1 MTQLDD
7 RLDDFL
13 RGRKQKGRF
22 RSLKEYDTSPH
33 SGLTDF
39 SSNDYLSVT
48 SSESLRSAYL
58 ERLANSPQIF
68 GSTGSRLLSGC
79 SPAHSA
85 LENRLSTFFNSPSA
99 LLFNSGWDANVSFF
113 ATVPQASDWVICDEL
128 VHASVHSGLRASRVP
143 PERRMIFSHNS
154 PEGLEEVLQQ
164 IARDPSFGHNSTVFL
179 ALESLYSMDGDMAP
193 LPLLLDILEQY
204 VPRIRQCVVVDEAH
218 STGVYGEH
226 GKGLVYALAEEGGWA
241 PGDGNRR
248 GKARVDVRLMT
259 FGKAVGCSG
268 AVLLC
273 SPTIRTFLIN
283 FARPFIF
290 STAMPHSTVIA
301 LQCVWDL
308 LLGSEGDKRRE
319 SLMAIAAYIHSL
331 LNDLLRNTPSD
342 LLRLPPSPDTSFTFP
357 IPPHDTGSIPSNP
370 LSPILGLLTPTPH
383 ALSAFLLEKGFI
395 VRPVVPPTVPPGAE
409 RVRIC
414 LRAGM
419 DKGVINRFMAAL
431 RDWVESKM
439 DPGVMRAKL

>member
-1 MTQLDD
+1 MCSQ
-7 RLDDFL
+7 
-13 RGRKQKGRF
+13 
-22 RSLKEYDTSPH
+22 
-33 SGLTDF
+33 

-79 SPAHSA
+79 SLAHSA

-204 VPRIRQCVVVDEAH
+204 VPRIRHCVVVDEAH

-241 PGDGNRR
+241 SGDGNRR

-268 AVLLC
+268 GE
-273 SPTIRTFLIN
+273 LI
-283 FARPFIF
+283 A
-290 STAMPHSTVIA
+290 
-301 LQCVWDL
+301 C
-308 LLGSEGDKRRE
+308 
-319 SLMAIAAYIHSL
+319 
-331 LNDLLRNTPSD
+331 
-342 LLRLPPSPDTSFTFP
+342 
-357 IPPHDTGSIPSNP
+357 
-370 LSPILGLLTPTPH
+370 
-383 ALSAFLLEKGFI
+383 
-395 VRPVVPPTVPPGAE
+395 
-409 RVRIC
+409 
-414 LRAGM
+414 
-419 DKGVINRFMAAL
+419 
-431 RDWVESKM
+431 
-439 DPGVMRAKL
+439 

>member
-1 MTQLDD
+1 MGPQ
-7 RLDDFL
+7 
-13 RGRKQKGRF
+13 
-22 RSLKEYDTSPH
+22 
-33 SGLTDF
+33 

-85 LENRLSTFFNSPSA
+85 LENRLSTLFNSPSA

-143 PERRMIFSHNS
+143 PEKRVIFSHNS
-154 PEGLEEVLQQ
+154 PEGLEKVLQQ

-204 VPRIRQCVVVDEAH
+204 MPRTRQCVVVDEAH

-268 AVLLC
+268 GE
-273 SPTIRTFLIN
+273 LI
-283 FARPFIF
+283 A
-290 STAMPHSTVIA
+290 
-301 LQCVWDL
+301 C
-308 LLGSEGDKRRE
+308 
-319 SLMAIAAYIHSL
+319 
-331 LNDLLRNTPSD
+331 
-342 LLRLPPSPDTSFTFP
+342 
-357 IPPHDTGSIPSNP
+357 
-370 LSPILGLLTPTPH
+370 
-383 ALSAFLLEKGFI
+383 
-395 VRPVVPPTVPPGAE
+395 
-409 RVRIC
+409 
-414 LRAGM
+414 
-419 DKGVINRFMAAL
+419 
-431 RDWVESKM
+431 
-439 DPGVMRAKL
+439 